1 MLYAVNK
8 LYKEGLRLPA
18 MLYLL
23 SNRRLSPVN
32 PLAAGWES
40 CAPSHAY
47 GPHTRRYFLIHYV
60 ASGGGEF
67 QSRGAAH
74 RLTAGQCF
82 VIRPGEMTYYRADA
96 KKPWRYIWIGFT
108 TSLPLPRI
116 LADADAFDARA
127 YADLFGD
134 LAEKQAYFASHAG
147 DGGVREAYVCGKAVE
162 LLLRLGAAESADAHD
177 LPPTVAVAKNML
189 DTEFASSLTVAA
201 LAERLHHDRAYFS
214 RLFRASLGM
223 SPQQYLVKRRMTEA
237 ARLLTECGFS
247 PTTAAAAVGYPD
259 LFSFSKMFKKR
270 YGMPPSVY
278 AARSAAGEKKE
289 P

>member
-1 MLYAVNK
+1 M
-8 LYKEGLRLPA
+8 PA

-32 PLAAGWES
+32 PLAAGWEN

-47 GPHTRRYFLIHYV
+47 GPHTRRYFLIHYI
-60 ASGGGEF
+60 ASGSGVF
-67 QSRGAAH
+67 QSRGVTH
-74 RLTAGQCF
+74 RLAAGQCF

-96 KKPWRYIWIGFT
+96 ENPWRYIWIGFT
-108 TSLPLPRI
+108 ASLPLPRT
-116 LADADAFDARA
+116 LAEADVFDARA
-127 YADLFGD
+127 YADLFDD
-134 LAEKQAYFASHAG
+134 LAEKQAHFASRAG
-147 DGGVREAYVCGKAVE
+147 DGGVREAYFCGKALE
-162 LLLRLGAAESADAHD
+162 LLLRLGAAASADALT

-189 DTEFASSLTVAA
+189 DTEYASSLTVAA

-223 SPQQYLVKRRMTEA
+223 SPQQYLVERRMTEA

-270 YGMPPSVY
+270 YGIPPSAY
-278 AARSAAGEKKE
+278 AARGAAGAKKE